1 MKKQLVLFLA
11 LALCLGLTACGDT
24 EFDDTQSGYE
34 TVMDMEFL
42 DGMWSIDGT
51 AKLYFDSTEGFYAY
65 RTGWGLGGRGEF
77 ELSEASGRPM
87 IFFNGFLYNFLLCDD
102 GVLLP
107 NRNGEGSGLTIHRHT
122 FLRDDEAEIVEWDKS
137 NWDGMWQNALGETIV
152 INSSLMQYIACSP
165 DYSMSGTMDDEGEGM
180 GLYLYDNGTRAYLC
194 PGDDG
199 NSFTLSAERFGRYGD
214 DQHFDGVF
222 YRNADFYAYTDMEN
236 AEFYE
241 DEYSTFYIWYYDG
254 VNRYLWATITPSAK
268 TALPT
273 TTKTASS
280 IPQAGF
286 PKNHMIPLLTG
297 AQTGWIVGTS
307 EAPRKK
313 EENEM
318 RQRRPFLTFT
328 LALLFCLSLAACG
341 AKQYP
346 MEITVVNRTTYP
358 IADIRISLTS
368 EEDWGENRLE
378 TTLAE
383 GESTEIDLGE
393 YTEGQL
399 NEGFSLQFY
408 GEDGEPVNPD
418 YDPSSPMFF
427 DNGDFLIFAPPDL
440 SVALFLDTAY
450 DKEVYDQKIVE
461 SYAADGDGRGDVI
474 SRDDIPVLMGGA
486 LPFTNMQNLL
496 SENHDD
502 GTYRYEDITED
513 GQLLVVNT
521 AEQSCFVPDVQ
532 ELDDYL
538 TACALSLSDAGI
550 YELLSAEEHEE
561 YSKNLSYPVYIVT
574 YTAGENEDTREWTV
588 FVMDTDICTYLYGFC
603 APPDTA
609 ADMGETYQNI
619 FSQLYLSD
627 EE

>member
-1 MKKQLVLFLA
+1 
-11 LALCLGLTACGDT
+11 
-24 EFDDTQSGYE
+24 
-34 TVMDMEFL
+34 
-42 DGMWSIDGT
+42 
-51 AKLYFDSTEGFYAY
+51 
-65 RTGWGLGGRGEF
+65 
-77 ELSEASGRPM
+77 
-87 IFFNGFLYNFLLCDD
+87 
-102 GVLLP
+102 
-107 NRNGEGSGLTIHRHT
+107 
-122 FLRDDEAEIVEWDKS
+122 
-137 NWDGMWQNALGETIV
+137 
-152 INSSLMQYIACSP
+152 
-165 DYSMSGTMDDEGEGM
+165 
-180 GLYLYDNGTRAYLC
+180 
-194 PGDDG
+194 
-199 NSFTLSAERFGRYGD
+199 
-214 DQHFDGVF
+214 
-222 YRNADFYAYTDMEN
+222 
-236 AEFYE
+236 
-241 DEYSTFYIWYYDG
+241 
-254 VNRYLWATITPSAK
+254 
-268 TALPT
+268 
-273 TTKTASS
+273 
-280 IPQAGF
+280 
-286 PKNHMIPLLTG
+286 
-297 AQTGWIVGTS
+297 
-307 EAPRKK
+307 
-313 EENEM
+313 M
-318 RQRRPFLTFT
+318 RQRRPLLTFT

-408 GEDGEPVNPD
+408 GEDGEPINPD

-538 TACALSLSDAGI
+538 TACALSLSDAGT

-603 APPDTA
+603 APPDAA